1 VRVKKKNNK
10 GFTLIELIVALAIMA
25 FVMVIVC
32 SLMAQYSLS
41 YRKTKAELAVQN
53 TALATYDE
61 LSDSIMQATSISI
74 EGYSASKTIEFT
86 LDELDSEK
94 TSDASLTAIKCLKAS
109 DIAAKPTGEQSDYTD
124 YTAAT
129 GEIYLTKM
137 VITYSV
143 PLEKASL
150 SGSVAEGTRVRT
162 TWDDVNETYVEGNVP
177 TYVITT
183 AAGDTVTLDQDGVDT
198 CTVTYLFDGKNM
210 YVGRT
215 YKYMAKKNDMWTG
228 STTDLSPW
236 LYTSSLNYAV
246 CGSNTVSGVVAT
258 VNASNGA
265 IGLNLSFA
273 SNRMSY
279 NTDGLVNIRNS
290 YVLKDAK

>member
-10 GFTLIELIVALAIMA
+10 GFTLIELIVALGIMA

-53 TALATYDE
+53 AALSTYDE

-74 EGYSASKTIEFT
+74 EGYSADKTIEYS
-86 LDELDSEK
+86 LEDQVSEK
-94 TSDASLTAIKCLKAS
+94 TSDASLTTIKCLRAS
-109 DIAAKPTGEQSDYTD
+109 DIAAKPTAEQSEYTD
-124 YTAAT
+124 YQSVS
-129 GEIYLTKM
+129 GDIYLTKM

-162 TWDDVNETYVEGNVP
+162 TWDEGSNAYVEADVP

-198 CTVTYLFDGKNM
+198 CTVTYLFDGNNM

-215 YKYMAKKNDMWTG
+215 YKYMSTKNDMWTG
-228 STTDLSPW
+228 STSDMSPW

-246 CGSNTVSGVVAT
+246 CGSDTVSGVVAA
-258 VNASNGA
+258 VNVANGSVSLK
-265 IGLNLSFA
+265 LNFSA
-273 SNRMSY
+273 KKMSY
-279 NTDGLVNIRNS
+279 TTDGLVNIRNS